1 MRLFL
6 FALILML
13 SACTEQE
20 SNQQLVA
27 ETLVAETVNAN
38 HNEIQSDAIDSAA
51 LENARLNTWFDERY
65 AEQLDF
71 SPQTKTRLG
80 DKSDYGFLNDYSIA
94 GADQQLRWRRQSVAT
109 MQAKFDY
116 SLLNEDG
123 KLSYDMWNYALDRAD
138 AGIPFRQHG
147 YIFGRGGP
155 HASLPNF
162 LINYHRVDDA
172 SDIEA
177 YLSRLGEFDRVFGEL
192 LDRARSASKAGIRQP
207 AFAYDFAIT
216 EIDRVTSGVPFNT
229 NDGSPNSPIW
239 TDIQGK
245 IEALVESD
253 LISSDQA
260 QEYIAQAK
268 RILAGEVMS
277 SYQEILAWLEQDKA
291 FASETSQGV
300 WALPNGENYYNYRL
314 AQMST
319 LEFTADEIHEIGL
332 SEVKRLHLAMERIKT
347 AVDFKGSLQDF
358 FVFMREDDRF
368 YFPNT
373 DEGRQDYLDLNNA
386 YLDAITLKLPD
397 YFGRLPK
404 AQLEVRRVEYF
415 REQTGAAQHYASGTP
430 DGSRPGVFYSHMS
443 DMSTL
448 PIFQLEDVAYHE
460 GSPGHHMQ
468 ISIQQELTGVPRFR
482 TQYRTTAYTEGWGL
496 YAEWLA
502 KEMGAFE
509 DPYSDFGRL
518 SGELWRAI
526 RLVVD
531 TGIHAQQWSE
541 ERAAQYFIDNSAQAE
556 GTIRSEIQRYI
567 TWPGQATAYKIGM
580 MKFQELRLNAES
592 ALGKNFDIRTFHD
605 VVLGVGALPMP
616 LLESRVDRWI
626 EKVQSESGER

>member
-6 FALILML
+6 LSLILML
-13 SACTEQE
+13 AACGEQQ
-20 SNQQLVA
+20 SNQQSAA
-27 ETLVAETVNAN
+27 ETNVA
-38 HNEIQSDAIDSAA
+38 EIQSEAIDSVAS
-51 LENARLNTWFDERY
+51 ETVRLNSWFDEQY

-80 DKSDYGFLNDYSIA
+80 DKSDYDSLNDYSVA
-94 GADQQLRWRRQSVAT
+94 ASDEQLRWRRQSVAA
-109 MQAKFDY
+109 MQADFDY
-116 SLLNEDG
+116 GLLNEDG
-123 KLSYDMWNYALDRAD
+123 KLSYDMWSYSLDRAE
-138 AGIPFRQHG
+138 AGVPFRQHG

-162 LINYHRVDDA
+162 LINYHRVDDV

-177 YLSRLGEFDRVFGEL
+177 YLSRLGELDRVFGEL
-192 LDRARSASKAGIRQP
+192 LDRARSASRAGIRQP
-207 AFAYDFAIT
+207 AFAYDFAMT
-216 EIDRVTSGVPFNT
+216 EIDRVTSGVPFTT
-229 NDGSPNSPIW
+229 NDSSPNSPIW

-245 IEALVESD
+245 IEALVETD

-260 QEYIAQAK
+260 QSYIAQAQE
-268 RILAGEVMS
+268 ILVGEVMS
-277 SYQEILAWLEQDKA
+277 SYQEILDWLEQDKA
-291 FASETSQGV
+291 FASEISQGA
-300 WALPNGENYYNYRL
+300 WALPDGENYYNYRL
-314 AQMST
+314 AQMTT
-319 LEFTADEIHEIGL
+319 LAFTADEIHEIGL
-332 SEVKRLHLAMERIKT
+332 AEVQRLHLAMEGIKN
-347 AVDFKGSLQDF
+347 AVNFEGSLQDF
-358 FVFMREDDRF
+358 FIFMREDDRF
-368 YFPNT
+368 YFPNS
-373 DEGRQDYLDLNNA
+373 DEGRQDYLDLNNE
-386 YLDAITLKLPD
+386 YLDAITLKLPEF
-397 YFGRLPK
+397 FGRLPK
-404 AQLEVRRVEYF
+404 AQLEVRRVESF
-415 REQTGAAQHYASGTP
+415 REQAGAAQHYASGTP

-460 GSPGHHMQ
+460 GNPGHHMQ

-531 TGIHAQQWSE
+531 TGIHAQRWGE
-541 ERAAQYFIDNSAQAE
+541 ERAVQYFIDNSAQAH
-556 GTIRSEIQRYI
+556 GAIRSEIQRYI
-567 TWPGQATAYKIGM
+567 TGPGQATAYKIGM
-580 MKFQELRLNAES
+580 MKFQELRGNAES
-592 ALGKNFDIRTFHD
+592 ALENDFDIRTFHD
-605 VVLGVGALPMP
+605 VVLGAGALPMP

-626 EKVQSESGER
+626 EEVQSDLN

>member
-6 FALILML
+6 LSLILML
-13 SACTEQE
+13 AACGEQQ
-20 SNQQLVA
+20 SNQQSAA
-27 ETLVAETVNAN
+27 ETNVA
-38 HNEIQSDAIDSAA
+38 EIQSEAIDSVAS
-51 LENARLNTWFDERY
+51 ETVRLNSWFDEQY

-80 DKSDYGFLNDYSIA
+80 DKSDYDSLNDYSVA
-94 GADQQLRWRRQSVAT
+94 ASDEQLRWRRQSVAA
-109 MQAKFDY
+109 MQADFDY
-116 SLLNEDG
+116 GLLNEDG
-123 KLSYDMWNYALDRAD
+123 KLSYDMWSYSLDRAE
-138 AGIPFRQHG
+138 AGVPFRQHG

-162 LINYHRVDDA
+162 LINYHRVDDV

-177 YLSRLGEFDRVFGEL
+177 YLSRLGELDRVFGEL
-192 LDRARSASKAGIRQP
+192 LDRARSASRAGIRQP
-207 AFAYDFAIT
+207 AFAYDFAMT
-216 EIDRVTSGVPFNT
+216 EIDRVTSGVPFTT
-229 NDGSPNSPIW
+229 NDSSPNSPIW

-245 IEALVESD
+245 IEALVETD

-260 QEYIAQAK
+260 QSYIAQAQE
-268 RILAGEVMS
+268 ILVGEVMS
-277 SYQEILAWLEQDKA
+277 SYQEILDWLEQDKA
-291 FASETSQGV
+291 FASEISQGA
-300 WALPNGENYYNYRL
+300 WALPDGENYYNYRL
-314 AQMST
+314 AQMTT
-319 LEFTADEIHEIGL
+319 LAFTADEIHEIGL
-332 SEVKRLHLAMERIKT
+332 AEVQRLHLAMEGIKN

-358 FVFMREDDRF
+358 FIFMREDDRF
-368 YFPNT
+368 YFPNS
-373 DEGRQDYLDLNNA
+373 DEGRQDYLDLNNE
-386 YLDAITLKLPD
+386 YLDAITLKLPEF
-397 YFGRLPK
+397 FGRLPK
-404 AQLEVRRVEYF
+404 AQLEVRRVESF
-415 REQTGAAQHYASGTP
+415 REQAGAAQHYASGTP

-448 PIFQLEDVAYHE
+448 PLFQLEDVAYHE
-460 GSPGHHMQ
+460 GNPGHHMQ

-531 TGIHAQQWSE
+531 TGIHAQQWGE
-541 ERAAQYFIDNSAQAE
+541 ERAVQYFIDNSAQAH
-556 GTIRSEIQRYI
+556 GAIRSEIQRYI
-567 TWPGQATAYKIGM
+567 TGPGQATAYKIGM
-580 MKFQELRLNAES
+580 MKFQELRGNAES
-592 ALGKNFDIRTFHD
+592 ALENDFDIRTFHD
-605 VVLGVGALPMP
+605 VVLGAGALPMP

-626 EKVQSESGER
+626 EEVQSDLN

>member
-6 FALILML
+6 FSLILML

-27 ETLVAETVNAN
+27 ETVNAN
-38 HNEIQSDAIDSAA
+38 HNEIQNDAIDSAA

-65 AEQLDF
+65 DEQLDF

-94 GADQQLRWRRQSVAT
+94 GADQQLRWRRQSVAA
-109 MQAKFDY
+109 MQAEFDY
-116 SLLNEDG
+116 SLLTEDG

-155 HASLPNF
+155 HAALPNF

-177 YLSRLGEFDRVFGEL
+177 YLSRLGELDRVFGEL

-260 QEYIAQAK
+260 QEYIVQAQG
-268 RILAGEVMS
+268 ILVGEVMS

-300 WALPNGENYYNYRL
+300 WALPDGENYYNYRL
-314 AQMST
+314 AQMTT

-332 SEVKRLHLAMERIKT
+332 AEVARLHLAMEKIKT
-347 AVDFKGSLQDF
+347 AVDFEGSLQDF

-373 DEGRQDYLDLNNA
+373 DEGRQDYLNLNNE

-430 DGSRPGVFYSHMS
+430 DGSRSGVFYSHMS

-448 PIFQLEDVAYHE
+448 PTFQIEDVAYHE

-531 TGIHAQQWSE
+531 TGIHAQQWGE
-541 ERAAQYFIDNSAQAE
+541 ERAVQYFIDNSAQAE
-556 GTIRSEIQRYI
+556 GAIRSEIQRYI
-567 TWPGQATAYKIGM
+567 TGPGQATAYKIGM

-592 ALGKNFDIRTFHD
+592 ALGNNFDIRTFHD

-616 LLESRVDRWI
+616 LLESRVDRWV
-626 EKVQSESGER
+626 EEVQSKSAGR

>member
-6 FALILML
+6 FSLILML
-13 SACTEQE
+13 AACSEQE

-27 ETLVAETVNAN
+27 ETVNAN
-38 HNEIQSDAIDSAA
+38 DNEIQSDAIDSVA
-51 LENARLNTWFDERY
+51 LENARLNSWFDERY

-80 DKSDYGFLNDYSIA
+80 DKSDYGILNDYSVA
-94 GADQQLRWRRQSVAT
+94 GANQQLRWRRQSVAA
-109 MQAKFDY
+109 MQAEFDY

-123 KLSYDMWNYALDRAD
+123 KLSYDMWIYALDRAD
-138 AGIPFRQHG
+138 AGIPFRQRG

-177 YLSRLGEFDRVFGEL
+177 YLSRLGELDRVFGEL

-245 IEALVESD
+245 IEALVETD

-260 QEYIAQAK
+260 QEYIAQAQE
-268 RILAGEVMS
+268 ILAGEVMS

-300 WALPNGENYYNYRL
+300 WALPDGENYYNYRL
-314 AQMST
+314 AQMTT

-332 SEVKRLHLAMERIKT
+332 AEVERLHLAMEKIKT
-347 AVDFKGSLQDF
+347 AVDFEGSLQDF

-373 DEGRQDYLDLNNA
+373 DEGRQDYLDLNNE

-531 TGIHAQQWSE
+531 TGIHAQQWGE
-541 ERAAQYFIDNSAQAE
+541 ERAVQYFIDNSAQAE
-556 GTIRSEIQRYI
+556 GAIRSEIQRYI
-567 TWPGQATAYKIGM
+567 TGPGQATAYKIGM

-592 ALGKNFDIRTFHD
+592 ALGNNFDIRTFHD

-616 LLESRVDRWI
+616 LLESRVDRWV
-626 EKVQSESGER
+626 EEVQSKSAER

>member
-6 FALILML
+6 FSLILML
-13 SACTEQE
+13 AACSEQE

-27 ETLVAETVNAN
+27 ETVNAN
-38 HNEIQSDAIDSAA
+38 DTEIQSDAIDSVA
-51 LENARLNTWFDERY
+51 LENARLNSWFDEQY

-314 AQMST
+314 AQMTT

-332 SEVKRLHLAMERIKT
+332 SEVKRLHLAMEKIKT

>member
-1 MRLFL
+1 MRLTMHLFFL
-6 FALILML
+6 SLILML
-13 SACTEQE
+13 AACSEQE
-20 SNQQLVA
+20 PTQQSIA
-27 ETLVAETVNAN
+27 ETANGDVIEVQSDTLTTETV
-38 HNEIQSDAIDSAA
+38 
-51 LENARLNTWFDERY
+51 RLNDWFDEQY
-65 AEQLDF
+65 SEQLEF

-80 DKSDYGFLNDYSIA
+80 DKSDYDSLNDYSVA
-94 GADQQLRWRRQSVAT
+94 GSDEQLAWRRQSVAA
-109 MQAKFDY
+109 MRADFDY
-116 SLLNEDG
+116 GLLDEDG
-123 KLSYDMWNYALDRAD
+123 KLSYDMWSYSLDRAE
-138 AGIPFRQHG
+138 AAVPFRQHG

-172 SDIEA
+172 PDIEA
-177 YLSRLGEFDRVFGEL
+177 YLSRLGELDRVFGEL
-192 LDRARSASKAGIRQP
+192 LDRARSASNAGIRQP
-207 AFAYDFAIT
+207 AFAYDFAIA
-216 EIDRVTSGVPFNT
+216 EIGRVTSGVPFNT
-229 NDGSPNSPIW
+229 NDSSPNSPIW

-245 IEALVESD
+245 IEALVETD

-260 QEYIAQAK
+260 QEYIAQAQE
-268 RILAGEVMS
+268 ILVGEVMS

-291 FASETSQGV
+291 FASKVSQGV
-300 WALPNGENYYNYRL
+300 WALPDGENYYNYRL
-314 AQMST
+314 AQMTT
-319 LEFTADEIHEIGL
+319 LAFTADEIHEIGL
-332 SEVKRLHLAMERIKT
+332 AEVERLHRSMEEIKN
-347 AVDFKGSLQDF
+347 AVDFEGSLQDF

-373 DEGRQDYLDLNNA
+373 DEGREDYLDLNNE

-404 AQLEVRRVEYF
+404 AELEVRRVESF
-415 REQTGAAQHYASGTP
+415 REQAGAAQHYASGTP

-460 GSPGHHMQ
+460 GSPGHHLQ
-468 ISIQQELTGVPRFR
+468 ISIQQELTSVPRFR

-531 TGIHAQQWSE
+531 TGIHAQKWGE
-541 ERAAQYFIDNSAQAE
+541 KRAVQYFIDNSPQAQGA
-556 GTIRSEIQRYI
+556 IRSEIQRYI
-567 TWPGQATAYKIGM
+567 TGPGQATAYKIGM
-580 MKFQELRLNAES
+580 MKFQELRVDAES
-592 ALGKNFDIRTFHD
+592 VLKNNFDIRTFHD
-605 VVLGVGALPMP
+605 VVLGAGALPMP

-626 EKVQSESGER
+626 EEVQSGLK

>member
-6 FALILML
+6 LSLVLILA
-13 SACTEQE
+13 ACSEQE
-20 SNQQLVA
+20 PAQQSIA
-27 ETLVAETVNAN
+27 ETAN
-38 HNEIQSDAIDSAA
+38 VDATEIQS
-51 LENARLNTWFDERY
+51 ETVVTETARLNDWFDEQY

-80 DKSDYGFLNDYSIA
+80 DKSDYDSLNDYSVA
-94 GADQQLRWRRQSVAT
+94 GTDEQLAWRRQSVAA
-109 MQAKFDY
+109 MIADFDY
-116 SLLNEDG
+116 GLLNEDG
-123 KLSYDMWNYALDRAD
+123 KLSYDMWSYSLDRAE
-138 AGIPFRQHG
+138 AAVPFRQHG

-177 YLSRLGEFDRVFGEL
+177 YLSRLGELDRVFAQL
-192 LDRARSASKAGIRQP
+192 LDRARSASRAGIRQP
-207 AFAYDFAIT
+207 AFAYDFAMT

-229 NDGSPNSPIW
+229 NDSSPNSPIW

-245 IEALVESD
+245 IEALVASD

-260 QEYIAQAK
+260 QEYIAQAQE
-268 RILAGEVMS
+268 ILAGEVMS
-277 SYQEILAWLEQDKA
+277 SYREILAWLEQDKA

-300 WALPNGENYYNYRL
+300 WALPDGENYYNYRL
-314 AQMST
+314 AQMTT
-319 LEFTADEIHEIGL
+319 LAFTADEIHEIGL
-332 SEVKRLHLAMERIKT
+332 AEVERLHRSMEEIMK
-347 AVDFKGSLQDF
+347 AVDFEGTLQDF

-373 DEGRQDYLDLNNA
+373 DEGREDYLDLNNE

-404 AQLEVRRVEYF
+404 AELEVRRVELF
-415 REQTGAAQHYASGTP
+415 REQAGAAQHYASGTP

-460 GSPGHHMQ
+460 GNPGHHMQ

-531 TGIHAQQWSE
+531 TGIHAQQWGE
-541 ERAAQYFIDNSAQAE
+541 ERAVQYFIDNSAQAH
-556 GTIRSEIQRYI
+556 GAIRSEIQRYI
-567 TWPGQATAYKIGM
+567 TGPGQATAYKIGM
-580 MKFQELRLNAES
+580 MKFQELRGNAES
-592 ALGKNFDIRTFHD
+592 ALENDFDIRTFHD
-605 VVLGVGALPMP
+605 VVLGAGALPMP

-626 EKVQSESGER
+626 EEVQSDLN

>member
-1 MRLFL
+1 MRLFIL
-6 FALILML
+6 SLILL
-13 SACTEQE
+13 LAACSEQE
-20 SNQQLVA
+20 SNQQPITEAAVIESAQVQSDGIDAVAA
-27 ETLVAETVNAN
+27 ET
-38 HNEIQSDAIDSAA
+38 
-51 LENARLNTWFDERY
+51 ARLNAWFDEQY

-80 DKSDYGFLNDYSIA
+80 DKSDYDILNDYSEA
-94 GADQQLRWRRQSVAT
+94 GLDEQLEWRRQSVAT
-109 MQAKFDY
+109 LREEFDY
-116 SLLNEDG
+116 ELLSEDG
-123 KLSYDMWNYALDRAD
+123 KLSYDMWSYSLDRAE
-138 AGIPFRQHG
+138 AGVPFRQHG

-172 SDIEA
+172 SDVEA
-177 YLSRLGEFDRVFGEL
+177 YLSRLGELDRVFGEL
-192 LDRARSASKAGIRQP
+192 LERARAASAAGIRQP
-207 AFAYDFAIT
+207 AFAYDFAMT

-229 NDGSPNSPIW
+229 NDSSPNSPLW
-239 TDIQGK
+239 TDIQSK
-245 IEALVESD
+245 IEALVETD
-253 LISSDQA
+253 QLTSDQA
-260 QEYIAQAK
+260 QAYISQAQE
-268 RILAGEVMS
+268 ILAGEVME

-291 FASETSQGV
+291 FASEMSQGV
-300 WALPNGENYYNYRL
+300 WALPDGEDYYNYRL
-314 AQMST
+314 AQMTT
-319 LEFTADEIHEIGL
+319 LELTADEIHNIGL
-332 SEVKRLHLAMERIKT
+332 AEVERLHREMEGIMA
-347 AVDFKGSLQDF
+347 AVEFEGSLQDF

-373 DEGRQDYLDLNNA
+373 DEGRQDYLDLNNE
-386 YLDAITLKLPD
+386 YLTAITEKLPD

-404 AQLEVRRVEYF
+404 AQLEVRRVEAL
-415 REQTGAAQHYASGTP
+415 REQAGAAQHYAAGTP

-460 GSPGHHMQ
+460 GNPGHHMQ

-496 YAEWLA
+496 YSEWLA

-531 TGIHAQQWSE
+531 TGIHSKQWGE
-541 ERAAQYFIDNSAQAE
+541 EQAVQYFLDNSAQAE
-556 GTIRSEIQRYI
+556 GAIRSEIQRYI
-567 TWPGQATAYKIGM
+567 TGPGQATAYKIGM
-580 MKFQELRLNAES
+580 MKFQELRRNAEA
-592 ALGKNFDIRTFHD
+592 ALADDFDIRAFHD
-605 VVLGVGALPMP
+605 VVLGAGALPMP
-616 LLESRVDRWI
+616 LLEQRVNRWVEEI
-626 EKVQSESGER
+626 Q